1 MMRHEIVSMPYSW
14 LVRLGRALAV
24 SVPML
29 PMAAAGLGPSSVQA
43 DGVPSPSGSPSMPAS
58 QVPSPGSSPAVPA
71 PAPAAAQQQEIPFP
85 LRFGVRSEVLARKQ
99 GVLNQ
104 VVLVPDG
111 ATYLDEIRQWTIDRR
126 WPVLIEDDHFTPLFM
141 QSFAPERVFR
151 RGSVG
156 AMPTVEARSA
166 AIEGAAVH
174 AWTPGASSMK
184 EALAAREVPSIGVVL
199 YDPADAA
206 WPAAL
211 ALAAGRGQVLAPLA
225 GNWGA
230 PNDQLDPDRTT
241 ALCDAVRDA
250 VAATGLA
257 WNGLGD
263 EVDAVT
269 ICRSMAGMGT
279 PGERIEFASPFGPA
293 RRSEPIATTDALCRI
308 ADGRVPRRWAIA
320 GWIFGSEA
328 RSAYAAMCSLFLVQ
342 KTAWLNDCVAYPS
355 NAGARQYEVGEAT
368 SLLTKAGF
376 TAVTI
381 RFAPGG
387 IASWRLRAAG
397 GWSTDLE
404 FINSMGNP
412 DTFTILKDHDAGVR
426 EIPAIERPM
435 GLHMIHS
442 FSLAAP
448 ESPVCVGAR
457 WLDHGV
463 FAYVGSVHEPM
474 LNAFVPPALVA
485 QRIAVGVPLLVAGR
499 WLEGEGDRCWRV
511 QMIGDPLWTPS
522 PGLLRGA
529 ISPAQPRDGL
539 VDLKSAT
546 IEAVK
551 AMNAATTGA
560 NALMAMRCVSRLG
573 RPDFV
578 GTVWAN
584 AMKAGVAKESAPTA
598 LMPLFLWRNIDAV
611 AQAIELIENP
621 TLNQLD
627 LLWTLAAAPLE
638 AGQVANR
645 ATIETLVRHP
655 RVPRAWHDMASVR
668 ANAIRVMGND
678 AYVALNRSVLL
689 SLDADERAGA
699 LENLK

>member
-1 MMRHEIVSMPYSW
+1 MPHRWMS
-14 LVRLGRALAV
+14 LCVGMLSLA
-24 SVPML
+24 
-29 PMAAAGLGPSSVQA
+29 AEAGQA
-43 DGVPSPSGSPSMPAS
+43 PA
-58 QVPSPGSSPAVPA
+58 GSSPAVPA
-71 PAPAAAQQQEIPFP
+71 PAPAAAQQPEIPFP
-85 LRFGVRSEVLARKQ
+85 LRFGVRSQVLAQKQ
-99 GVLNQ
+99 SVLNQ

-151 RGSVG
+151 RASVG
-156 AMPTVEARSA
+156 VMPPVEARAA
-166 AIEGAAVH
+166 AIEGAAAH
-174 AWTPGASSMK
+174 AWVPGAASVK
-184 EALAAREVPSIGVVL
+184 EALAGRGVPSIGVVL
-199 YDPADAA
+199 YDPADPA
-206 WPAAL
+206 WPAAV
-211 ALAAGRGQVLAPLA
+211 ALAAGRGQVLVPLT

-269 ICRSMAGMGT
+269 MCRSMAGKGT

-308 ADGRVPRRWAIA
+308 ADGRTPRRWAIA

-342 KTAWLNDCVAYPS
+342 KSAWLNDCPAYPS
-355 NAGARQYEVGEAT
+355 NAGVRQYEVGEAT
-368 SLLTKAGF
+368 SLLGKAGF
-376 TAVTI
+376 AAETI
-381 RFAPGG
+381 RFSPGG
-387 IASWRLRAAG
+387 LESWRQRAAA

-404 FINSMGNP
+404 FINSMGNL
-412 DTFTILKDHDAGVR
+412 DTFSILKDQDTGVR
-426 EIPAIERPM
+426 EIPAIGRPM

-448 ESPVCVGAR
+448 ESPICVGAR

-511 QMIGDPLWTPS
+511 QTIGDPLWTSS

-529 ISPAQPRDGL
+529 IAPAQPREGL
-539 VDLKSAT
+539 VDLKSAA
-546 IEAVK
+546 IEAIK
-551 AMNAATTGA
+551 AMNAAPTGA

-573 RPDFV
+573 RPDFA
-578 GTVWAN
+578 GTVWAS

-598 LMPLFLWRNIDAV
+598 LMPLFLWRNLDAV
-611 AQAIELIENP
+611 AQAIELIERP
-621 TLNQLD
+621 SLSQLD

-689 SLDADERAGA
+689 SLDADERAGV

>member
-1 MMRHEIVSMPYSW
+1 MMRTAPRWITGHSIWGM
-14 LVRLGRALAV
+14 ALAV
-24 SVPML
+24 TLAFAGMPQACAR
-29 PMAAAGLGPSSVQA
+29 AATSAHKPIADPSAPLERAQ
-43 DGVPSPSGSPSMPAS
+43 
-58 QVPSPGSSPAVPA
+58 AVPA
-71 PAPAAAQQQEIPFP
+71 QPAAPEQIPFP
-85 LRFGVRSEVLARKQ
+85 FRFGVRSEMLAKRQ

-126 WPVLIEDDHFTPLFM
+126 WPVLIEDDHFTPLFL

-151 RGSVG
+151 RASVG
-156 AMPTVEARSA
+156 AMPGGDARSA
-166 AIEGAAVH
+166 VIEGAAVH
-174 AWTPGASSMK
+174 AWTPGAGSMR
-184 EALAAREVPSIGVVL
+184 EALAGRGVPSIGVVL
-199 YDPADAA
+199 YDPADPA

-211 ALAAGRGQVLAPLA
+211 ALAAGRGQVLVPLV

-250 VAATGLA
+250 IAATGLA
-257 WNGLGD
+257 WSALGD
-263 EVDAVT
+263 EVDAVS
-269 ICRSMAGMGT
+269 ICRSMAGKST
-279 PGERIEFASPFGPA
+279 PGERVEFASPFGPA
-293 RRSEPIATTDALCRI
+293 RRNEPIATTDALCRI
-308 ADGRVPRRWAIA
+308 ADGRTPRRWAIA

-342 KTAWLNDCVAYPS
+342 KSAWLNDCVAYPS
-355 NAGARQYEVGEAT
+355 NAGVRQYDVGEAT
-368 SLLTKAGF
+368 SLLGKAGF
-376 TAVTI
+376 AAETI
-381 RFAPGG
+381 RFSPGG
-387 IASWRLRAAG
+387 VAAWRHRAAA
-397 GWSTDLE
+397 GWAPDLQ
-404 FINSMGNP
+404 FINSMGNV
-412 DTFTILKDHDAGVR
+412 DTFTILQDHDAKVR
-426 EIPAIERPM
+426 EIPAIGRPM

-448 ESPVCVGAR
+448 ESPICVGAR

-485 QRIAVGVPLLVAGR
+485 QRISVGVPLLVAGR

-511 QMIGDPLWTPS
+511 QTIGDPLWTPS

-529 ISPAQPRDGL
+529 IVPAQPREGL
-539 VDLKSAT
+539 VDLKSAA
-546 IEAVK
+546 IEAIK
-551 AMNAATTGA
+551 AMNAAPTGA
-560 NALMAMRCVSRLG
+560 NALTAMRCVSRLG
-573 RPDFV
+573 RPDFA
-578 GTVWAN
+578 GTVWAS

-598 LMPLFLWRNIDAV
+598 LMPLFLWRNLDAV
-611 AQAIELIENP
+611 AQAIELIESP
-621 TLNQLD
+621 TLSQLD

-655 RVPRAWHDMASVR
+655 RVPRAWHDMTTVR

-689 SLDADERAGA
+689 QLDADERAGV

>member
-1 MMRHEIVSMPYSW
+1 MRHDIVSMPYLW

-43 DGVPSPSGSPSMPAS
+43 DGVSSPSGSPSMPAS
-58 QVPSPGSSPAVPA
+58 QVPSPGSSSAVPA
-71 PAPAAAQQQEIPFP
+71 SAPAAAQQQEIPFP
-85 LRFGVRSEVLARKQ
+85 LRFGVRSQVLAQKQ

-126 WPVLIEDDHFTPLFM
+126 WPVLIEDDHVTPLFL

-151 RGSVG
+151 RASVG
-156 AMPTVEARSA
+156 AMPPVEARAA
-166 AIEGAAVH
+166 AIEGAAAH
-174 AWTPGASSMK
+174 AWVPGAAAVK
-184 EALAAREVPSIGVVL
+184 EALAGRGVPSIGVVL
-199 YDPADAA
+199 YDPADPA
-206 WPAAL
+206 WPAAV
-211 ALAAGRGQVLAPLA
+211 ALSAGRGQVLVPLT

-250 VAATGLA
+250 IAGTGLA

-269 ICRSMAGMGT
+269 ICRSMAGKGT

-308 ADGRVPRRWAIA
+308 ADGRTPRRWAIA

-328 RSAYAAMCSLFLVQ
+328 RTAYAAMSSLFLVQ
-342 KTAWLNDCVAYPS
+342 KSAWLNDCAAYPS
-355 NAGARQYEVGEAT
+355 NAGVRQYEVGEAT
-368 SLLTKAGF
+368 SLLGKAGF
-376 TAVTI
+376 AAETI
-381 RFAPGG
+381 RFSPGG
-387 IASWRLRAAG
+387 LESWRQRAAS

-404 FINSMGNP
+404 FINSMGNL
-412 DTFTILKDHDAGVR
+412 DTFSILKDQDTGVR
-426 EIPAIERPM
+426 EIPAIGRPM

-448 ESPVCVGAR
+448 ESPICVGAR

-499 WLEGEGDRCWRV
+499 WLEGEADRCWRV
-511 QMIGDPLWTPS
+511 QTIGDPLWTPS

-539 VDLKSAT
+539 VDLKSAA
-546 IEAVK
+546 IEAIK
-551 AMNAATTGA
+551 AMNASPTGG

-573 RPDFV
+573 RPDFA
-578 GTVWAN
+578 GTVWAS
-584 AMKAGVAKESAPTA
+584 AMKAGVAKESAPAA
-598 LMPLFLWRNIDAV
+598 LMPLFLWRNLDAV
-611 AQAIELIENP
+611 AQAIELIERP
-621 TLNQLD
+621 SLSQLD

-655 RVPRAWHDMASVR
+655 RVPRAWHDMATVR

-689 SLDADERAGA
+689 SLDADERAGV

>member
-1 MMRHEIVSMPYSW
+1 MHHRIPSRPRGWMSLRGGMLS
-14 LVRLGRALAV
+14 LAATGLGAFSAHAGSAASSSESLAV
-24 SVPML
+24 QAGQAPSTSAPM
-29 PMAAAGLGPSSVQA
+29 VQQ
-43 DGVPSPSGSPSMPAS
+43 PT
-58 QVPSPGSSPAVPA
+58 
-71 PAPAAAQQQEIPFP
+71 PAAAQQQLPFP
-85 LRFGVRSEVLARKQ
+85 LRFGARSEWLAQKQ

-126 WPVLIEDDHFTPLFM
+126 WPVLIEDDHFTPLFL

-151 RGSVG
+151 RASVG
-156 AMPTVEARSA
+156 AMPAVEARSA
-166 AIEGAAVH
+166 ALEGAAAH
-174 AWTPGASSMK
+174 AWVPGAASMK
-184 EALAAREVPSIGVVL
+184 EALAGRGVPSIGVVL
-199 YDPADAA
+199 YDPADPA
-206 WPAAL
+206 WPAAV
-211 ALAAGRGQVLAPLA
+211 ALAAGRGQVIVPLV

-250 VAATGLA
+250 VAGTGLA

-269 ICRSMAGMGT
+269 ICRSMAGKGT

-293 RRSEPIATTDALCRI
+293 RRNEPIATTDALCRI
-308 ADGRVPRRWAIA
+308 ADGRTPRRWAIA
-320 GWIFGSEA
+320 GWIFGSEV

-342 KTAWLNDCVAYPS
+342 KSAWLNDCVAYPS
-355 NAGARQYEVGEAT
+355 NPGARLYEVREAT
-368 SLLTKAGF
+368 ELLAKAGF
-376 TAVTI
+376 AAQTI
-381 RFAPGG
+381 RFAPAGVG
-387 IASWRLRAAG
+387 EWRKRAAE
-397 GWSTDLE
+397 GWAPDLQ
-404 FINSMGNP
+404 FINSMGNV
-412 DTFTILKDHDAGVR
+412 DTFTILQDHDAKVR
-426 EIPAIERPM
+426 EIPSIGRPM

-448 ESPVCVGAR
+448 ESPICVGAR

-474 LNAFVPPALVA
+474 LIAFVPPALVA
-485 QRIAVGVPLLVAGR
+485 QRISVGVPLLVAGR

-511 QMIGDPLWTPS
+511 QTIGDPLWTPS

-529 ISPAQPRDGL
+529 IAPAQPREGL
-539 VDLKSAT
+539 VDLKPAA
-546 IEAVK
+546 IAAVK
-551 AMNAATTGA
+551 AMDAAPTGA
-560 NALMAMRCVSRLG
+560 SALAAMRDMSRLS
-573 RPDFV
+573 RPQLV
-578 GTVWAN
+578 GTVWTN

-598 LMPLFLWRNIDAV
+598 LMPLFLWRNLDAV

-627 LLWTLAAAPLE
+627 LLWTLAAAQLD

-655 RVPRAWHDMASVR
+655 RVPRAWHDMATVR

-689 SLDADERAGA
+689 SLDADERAGV

>member
-1 MMRHEIVSMPYSW
+1 MPDPTKRPGGTFCAW
-14 LVRLGRALAV
+14 LALAACV
-24 SVPML
+24 TAPVVAVGEGS
-29 PMAAAGLGPSSVQA
+29 AAPQA
-43 DGVPSPSGSPSMPAS
+43 A
-58 QVPSPGSSPAVPA
+58 PAVKQD
-71 PAPAAAQQQEIPFP
+71 APAAAAPQPEQIPFP
-85 LRFGVRSEVLARKQ
+85 LRFGVRSEMLARKQ
-99 GVLNQ
+99 AVLNQ

-126 WPVLIEDDHFTPLFM
+126 WPVLIEDDHFTPLFL
-141 QSFAPERVFR
+141 QAFAPERVFR
-151 RGSVG
+151 RASVG
-156 AMPTVEARSA
+156 AEPSGDALAA
-166 AIEGAAVH
+166 AIESAAAHAWVPGAA
-174 AWTPGASSMK
+174 SMK
-184 EALAAREVPSIGVVL
+184 EALAARGVPSIGVVL
-199 YDPADAA
+199 VDPADPA
-206 WPAAL
+206 WPAAV
-211 ALAAGRGQVLAPLA
+211 ALAAGRGQVLASLT

-269 ICRSMAGMGT
+269 ICRSMAGKGM
-279 PGERIEFASPFGPA
+279 PGERVEFASPFGPA
-293 RRSEPIATTDALCRI
+293 KRGEPIATTDAVCRI
-308 ADGRVPRRWAIA
+308 AEGRTPRRWAVA

-328 RSAYAAMCSLFLVQ
+328 RSVYAAMCSLFLVQ
-342 KTAWLNDCVAYPS
+342 RSAWLNDCPAYPS

-368 SLLTKAGF
+368 ALLKKAAF
-376 TAVTI
+376 AAESI

-387 IASWRLRAAG
+387 ISSWRQRAAA
-397 GWSTDLE
+397 GWGPDLE
-404 FINSMGNP
+404 FINSMGNL
-412 DTFTILKDHDAGVR
+412 DTFTILQDQDTGVR
-426 EIPAIERPM
+426 EIPAITRPM

-448 ESPVCVGAR
+448 ESPICVGAR

-511 QMIGDPLWTPS
+511 QTIGDPLWTPS
-522 PGLLRGA
+522 PGVLRGA
-529 ISPAQPRDGL
+529 VVTAEPRDGL
-539 VDLKSAT
+539 VDVKAAA
-546 IEAVK
+546 IEAIK
-551 AMNAATTGA
+551 AMNAAPTGA
-560 NALMAMRCVSRLG
+560 NAIAAMRCVGRLG
-573 RPDFV
+573 KPEFA

-584 AMKAGVAKESAPTA
+584 AMKAGVARESAPTA
-598 LMPLFLWRNIDAV
+598 LMPLFLWRNLDAV
-611 AQAIELIENP
+611 AQAIDLIDAP
-621 TLNQLD
+621 TLSQLD

-655 RVPRAWHDMASVR
+655 RVPRAGHDMGTVR
-668 ANAIRVMGND
+668 ANAIRVLGND
-678 AYVALNRSVLL
+678 AYVAMNREVLL
-689 SLDADERAGA
+689 GLSAEERAAVIEG
-699 LENLK
+699 LK

>member
-1 MMRHEIVSMPYSW
+1 MTLCVGMLS
-14 LVRLGRALAV
+14 LAV
-24 SVPML
+24 Q
-29 PMAAAGLGPSSVQA
+29 AGQAPSTSAPKVQE
-43 DGVPSPSGSPSMPAS
+43 PT
-58 QVPSPGSSPAVPA
+58 
-71 PAPAAAQQQEIPFP
+71 PAAAQQQIPFP
-85 LRFGVRSEVLARKQ
+85 LRFGARSEWLAQKQ

-126 WPVLIEDDHFTPLFM
+126 WPVLIEDDHVTPLFL

-151 RGSVG
+151 RASIG
-156 AMPTVEARSA
+156 AMPPVEARAA
-166 AIEGAAVH
+166 AIEGAAAH
-174 AWTPGASSMK
+174 AWTPGAASMK
-184 EALAAREVPSIGVVL
+184 EALAGRGVPSIGVVL
-199 YDPADAA
+199 YDPADPA
-206 WPAAL
+206 WPAAV
-211 ALAAGRGQVLAPLA
+211 ALSAGRGQVLVPLT

-250 VAATGLA
+250 VAGTGLA

-269 ICRSMAGMGT
+269 ICRSMAGKGT

-293 RRSEPIATTDALCRI
+293 RRNEPIATTDAVCRI
-308 ADGRVPRRWAIA
+308 ADGRTPRRWAIA

-342 KTAWLNDCVAYPS
+342 KSAWLNDCPAYPS
-355 NAGARQYEVGEAT
+355 NAGVRQYEVGEAT
-368 SLLTKAGF
+368 SLLGKAGF
-376 TAVTI
+376 TAETI

-387 IASWRLRAAG
+387 IVSWRQRAAA
-397 GWSTDLE
+397 GWSPDLE
-404 FINSMGNP
+404 FINSMGNQ
-412 DTFTILKDHDAGVR
+412 DTFTILKDHDSSVR
-426 EIPAIERPM
+426 EIPAIGRPM

-448 ESPVCVGAR
+448 ESPICVGAR

-463 FAYVGSVHEPM
+463 FAYVGAVHEPM

-511 QMIGDPLWTPS
+511 QTIGDPLWTPS

-529 ISPAQPRDGL
+529 IVPAQPREGL
-539 VDLKSAT
+539 VDLKSAA
-546 IEAVK
+546 IEAIK
-551 AMNAATTGA
+551 AMNAAPTGA
-560 NALMAMRCVSRLG
+560 NALTAMRCVSRLG
-573 RPDFV
+573 RPDFA
-578 GTVWAN
+578 GTVWAS
-584 AMKAGVAKESAPTA
+584 AMKAGVARESAPTA
-598 LMPLFLWRNIDAV
+598 LMPLFLWRNLDAV
-611 AQAIELIENP
+611 AQAIELIEQP
-621 TLNQLD
+621 SLSQLD
-627 LLWTLAAAPLE
+627 LMWTLAAAPLE
-638 AGQVANR
+638 SGQVANR

-655 RVPRAWHDMASVR
+655 RVPRAWHDMATVR

-689 SLDADERAGA
+689 SLDADERAGV

>member
-1 MMRHEIVSMPYSW
+1 MRHKIPSRPHGWMT
-14 LVRLGRALAV
+14 LGGGMLSLAV
-24 SVPML
+24 QAGQAPSTDASKVQEPT
-29 PMAAAGLGPSSVQA
+29 AAT
-43 DGVPSPSGSPSMPAS
+43 
-58 QVPSPGSSPAVPA
+58 
-71 PAPAAAQQQEIPFP
+71 AQQQLPFP
-85 LRFGVRSEVLARKQ
+85 LRFGARSEVLAQKQ

-111 ATYLDEIRQWTIDRR
+111 ATFLDEIRQWTIDRR
-126 WPVLIEDDHFTPLFM
+126 WPVLIEDDHFTPLFL
-141 QSFAPERVFR
+141 QSFAPGIVFR
-151 RGSVG
+151 RTSVG
-156 AMPTVEARSA
+156 AMPAVEARAA

-174 AWTPGASSMK
+174 AWMPGAASMK
-184 EALAAREVPSIGVVL
+184 EALAGRGVPSVGVVL
-199 YDPADAA
+199 FDPADAA

-211 ALAAGRGQVLAPLA
+211 ALAAGRGQVLVPLP

-250 VAATGLA
+250 VAATGLG

-269 ICRSMAGMGT
+269 VCRSMAGKGS
-279 PGERIEFASPFGPA
+279 PGERVEFASPFGPA
-293 RRSEPIATTDALCRI
+293 RRNEPIATTDALCRI
-308 ADGRVPRRWAIA
+308 ADGRTPQRWAIA
-320 GWIFGSEA
+320 GWIFGSEV
-328 RSAYAAMCSLFLVQ
+328 RSAYTAMCSLFLVQ
-342 KTAWLNDCVAYPS
+342 KTAWLNDCPAYPS
-355 NAGARQYEVGEAT
+355 NVGTRQYEVGEAT
-368 SLLTKAGF
+368 NLLTKAGF
-376 TAVTI
+376 AAQTI

-387 IASWRLRAAG
+387 ISSWRERAAA

-404 FINSMGNP
+404 FINSMGNL
-412 DTFTILKDHDAGVR
+412 DTFTILKDQDTGVR
-426 EIPAIERPM
+426 EIPAIGRPM

-448 ESPVCVGAR
+448 ESPICVGAR

-485 QRIAVGVPLLVAGR
+485 QRIAVGLPLLVAGR

-511 QMIGDPLWTPS
+511 QTIGDPLWTPS
-522 PGLLRGA
+522 PGVLRGPLL
-529 ISPAQPRDGL
+529 PAQPREGL
-539 VDLKSAT
+539 VDLKPAA
-546 IEAVK
+546 IEAIK
-551 AMNAATTGA
+551 AMNAAPTGA
-560 NALMAMRCVSRLG
+560 SGRAAMRCVSRLG

-578 GTVWAN
+578 GIVWAS

-598 LMPLFLWRNIDAV
+598 LMPLFLWRNLDAV
-611 AQAIELIENP
+611 AQAIELIDNP
-621 TLNQLD
+621 TLSQLD

-645 ATIETLVRHP
+645 ATIETLMRHP
-655 RVPRAWHDMASVR
+655 RVPRAWHDMTTVR

-678 AYVALNRSVLL
+678 AYVALNRAVLL
-689 SLDADERAGA
+689 SLDADERAGV

>member
-1 MMRHEIVSMPYSW
+1 MALGGGMLSLAATGLGALSAHAGSAVSLSDS
-14 LVRLGRALAV
+14 LAV
-24 SVPML
+24 Q
-29 PMAAAGLGPSSVQA
+29 AGQAPSTSAPKVQE
-43 DGVPSPSGSPSMPAS
+43 PT
-58 QVPSPGSSPAVPA
+58 
-71 PAPAAAQQQEIPFP
+71 PAAAQQQEIPFP
-85 LRFGVRSEVLARKQ
+85 LRFGVRSEVLAQKQ
-99 GVLNQ
+99 GVLSQ

-126 WPVLIEDDHFTPLFM
+126 WPVLIEDDHFTPLFL

-151 RGSVG
+151 RASIG
-156 AMPTVEARSA
+156 ALPPVEARAA
-166 AIEGAAVH
+166 AIEGAAAH
-174 AWTPGASSMK
+174 AWTPGAASMK
-184 EALAAREVPSIGVVL
+184 EALAGRGVPSIGVVL
-199 YDPADAA
+199 YDPADPA
-206 WPAAL
+206 WPAAV
-211 ALAAGRGQVLAPLA
+211 ALAAGRGQVLVPLT

-250 VAATGLA
+250 VAGTGLA

-269 ICRSMAGMGT
+269 ICRSMAGKGT

-293 RRSEPIATTDALCRI
+293 RRNEPIATTDAVCRI
-308 ADGRVPRRWAIA
+308 ADGRTPRRWAIA

-342 KTAWLNDCVAYPS
+342 KSAWLNDCPAYPS
-355 NAGARQYEVGEAT
+355 NAGVRQYEVGEAT
-368 SLLTKAGF
+368 SLLGKSGF
-376 TAVTI
+376 AAETI

-387 IASWRLRAAG
+387 VAAWRKRAAA
-397 GWSTDLE
+397 GWSTDLQ
-404 FINSMGNP
+404 FINSMGNV
-412 DTFTILKDHDAGVR
+412 DTFTILQDHDAKVR
-426 EIPAIERPM
+426 EIPAIGRPM

-448 ESPVCVGAR
+448 ESPICVGAR

-485 QRIAVGVPLLVAGR
+485 QRIAVGVPLLVAAR

-511 QMIGDPLWTPS
+511 QTIGDPLWTPS

-529 ISPAQPRDGL
+529 IAPAQPREGL
-539 VDLKSAT
+539 VDLKSAA
-546 IEAVK
+546 IEAIK
-551 AMNAATTGA
+551 AMNAAPTGA
-560 NALMAMRCVSRLG
+560 NALTAMRCVSRLG
-573 RPDFV
+573 RPDFA
-578 GTVWAN
+578 GTVWAS

-598 LMPLFLWRNIDAV
+598 LMPLFLWRNLDAV
-611 AQAIELIENP
+611 AQAIELIEQP
-621 TLNQLD
+621 SLSQLD
-627 LLWTLAAAPLE
+627 LMWTLAAAPLE

-655 RVPRAWHDMASVR
+655 RVPRAWHDMTTVR

-689 SLDADERAGA
+689 SLDADERAGV

>member
-1 MMRHEIVSMPYSW
+1 MT
-14 LVRLGRALAV
+14 LGGGMLSLAATGLGALSAHAGSAASLSDSLAV
-24 SVPML
+24 Q
-29 PMAAAGLGPSSVQA
+29 AGQAPSTSAPKVQE
-43 DGVPSPSGSPSMPAS
+43 PT
-58 QVPSPGSSPAVPA
+58 
-71 PAPAAAQQQEIPFP
+71 PAAAQQQLPFP
-85 LRFGVRSEVLARKQ
+85 LRFGARSEWLAQKQ

-126 WPVLIEDDHFTPLFM
+126 WPVLIEDDQFTPLFL

-151 RGSVG
+151 RASIG
-156 AMPTVEARSA
+156 AMPPAEARAA
-166 AIEGAAVH
+166 AIEGAAAH
-174 AWTPGASSMK
+174 AWVPGAASMK
-184 EALAAREVPSIGVVL
+184 EALAGRGVPSIGVVL
-199 YDPADAA
+199 YDPADPA
-206 WPAAL
+206 WPAAV
-211 ALAAGRGQVLAPLA
+211 ALAAGRGQLIVPLA

-250 VAATGLA
+250 VAGTGLA

-269 ICRSMAGMGT
+269 ICRSMAGKGT

-293 RRSEPIATTDALCRI
+293 RRNEPIATTDAVCRI
-308 ADGRVPRRWAIA
+308 ADGRTPRRWAIA

-342 KTAWLNDCVAYPS
+342 KSAWLNDCVAYPS
-355 NAGARQYEVGEAT
+355 NPGARLYEVREAT
-368 SLLTKAGF
+368 ELLAKSGF
-376 TAVTI
+376 AAETI

-387 IASWRLRAAG
+387 VAAWRQRAAA
-397 GWSTDLE
+397 GWSTDLQ
-404 FINSMGNP
+404 FINSMGNV
-412 DTFTILKDHDAGVR
+412 DTFTILQDHDAKVR
-426 EIPAIERPM
+426 EIPAIGRPM

-448 ESPVCVGAR
+448 ESPICVGAR

-463 FAYVGSVHEPM
+463 FAYVGSVHEPT

-511 QMIGDPLWTPS
+511 QTIGDPLWTPS

-529 ISPAQPRDGL
+529 IAPAQPREGL
-539 VDLKSAT
+539 VDLKSAA
-546 IEAVK
+546 IEAIKV
-551 AMNAATTGA
+551 MNAAPTGA
-560 NALMAMRCVSRLG
+560 TALTAMRCVSRLG
-573 RPDFV
+573 RPDFA
-578 GTVWAN
+578 GTVWAS

-598 LMPLFLWRNIDAV
+598 LMPLFLWRNLDAV
-611 AQAIELIENP
+611 AQAIELIEQP
-621 TLNQLD
+621 SLSQLD
-627 LLWTLAAAPLE
+627 LMWTLAAAPLE

-655 RVPRAWHDMASVR
+655 RVPRAWHDMATVR

-689 SLDADERAGA
+689 SLDVDERAGV